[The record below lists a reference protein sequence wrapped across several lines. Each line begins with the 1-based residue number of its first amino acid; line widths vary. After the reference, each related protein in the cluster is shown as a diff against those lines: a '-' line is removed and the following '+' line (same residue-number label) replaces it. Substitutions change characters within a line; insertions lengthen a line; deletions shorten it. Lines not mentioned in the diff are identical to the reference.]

1 MSVLTF
7 KGIFVALK
15 NKRLLVL
22 HYKGYTL
29 EMCYKDELF
38 KWYAFLFDGN
48 DVMDEDN
55 YKEEYWYEHADFN
68 MFKKMLS
75 DRYPGLALI

>member
-22 HYKGYTL
+22 HYEGYTL
-29 EMCYKDELF
+29 EMSYRDELF
-38 KWYAFLFDGN
+38 KLYAFLFDGN
-48 DVMDEDN
+48 DVMDTDN
-55 YKEEYWYEHADFN
+55 YKEEYRYESADFN
-68 MFKKMLS
+68 VFKKMLS
-75 DRYPGLALI
+75 DRYPGIAVI

>member
-1 MSVLTF
+1 MVVQTF

-38 KWYAFLFDGN
+38 KLYAFFFDGN
-48 DVMDEDN
+48 DVMEEDN
-55 YKEEYWYEHADFN
+55 YKEEYRYEHADFN
-68 MFKKMLS
+68 VFKNMLL
-75 DRYPGLALI
+75 DRYPGIAVI